1 MNHAIASTEVHTT
14 WHARDAFG
22 YAPPTQ
28 ASPLPGEQAHDA
40 APSVLIIDND
50 TVDLAPLANNL
61 RHLNYELRI
70 SKSAAQGLRSAT
82 KNPPELI
89 ILATEMPA
97 LNGLDACRI
106 FKSRTDLA
114 TIPVM
119 FISGCTERSK
129 RLQAFAMGGVDY
141 ITKPFDLE
149 EVTKRVE
156 SHAMYS
162 CRIRALEREVRYL
175 KENIEAGNFQSR
187 PASTMALQLTNRETD
202 CLVWL
207 ARGCRNEN
215 IADRLHISTATVEM
229 HMSNA
234 RRKLAAA
241 TREQALVIATQ
252 FGLIKP

>member
-1 MNHAIASTEVHTT
+1 MKSIDHPSIS
-14 WHARDAFG
+14 
-22 YAPPTQ
+22 
-28 ASPLPGEQAHDA
+28 A
-40 APSVLIIDND
+40 APAVAMADELPPSILVIDND
-50 TVDLAPLANNL
+50 TADLAPLINAL
-61 RHLNYELRI
+61 RKLNYELRI
-70 SKSAAQGLRSAT
+70 AQSAAQGLRSAT
-82 KNPPELI
+82 KSPPELI
-89 ILATEMPA
+89 ILATDMPT

-106 FKSRTDLA
+106 LKARADLS
-114 TIPVM
+114 TIPVV
-119 FISGCTERSK
+119 FITACPQRSK

-175 KENIEAGNFQSR
+175 KENIDAGNFQSR
-187 PASTMALQLTNRETD
+187 PVPMMALQLTKRETD

-215 IADRLHISTATVEM
+215 IADQLHISTATVEM

>member
-1 MNHAIASTEVHTT
+1 MKPIDHISI
-14 WHARDAFG
+14 
-22 YAPPTQ
+22 
-28 ASPLPGEQAHDA
+28 SA
-40 APSVLIIDND
+40 APAAPMVDELPPSILVIDND
-50 TVDLAPLANNL
+50 TTDLAPLVHAL
-61 RHLNYELRI
+61 RELNYELRI
-70 SKSAAQGLRSAT
+70 TQSAAQGLRSAT
-82 KNPPELI
+82 KSPPELI
-89 ILATEMPA
+89 ILATDMPT

-106 FKSRTDLA
+106 LKSRVDLSS
-114 TIPVM
+114 IPVV
-119 FISGCTERSK
+119 FITACPQRSK
-129 RLQAFAMGGVDY
+129 RLQAFAMGAVDY

-149 EVTKRVE
+149 EIVKRVE
-156 SHAMYS
+156 SHAIHS
-162 CRIRALEREVRYL
+162 CRMRALEREVRYL

-187 PASTMALQLTNRETD
+187 PAPMMALQLTSREAD

-207 ARGCRNEN
+207 ARGYRNDN